1 MSLQP
6 APTGGTPG
14 ICNANLPNSS
24 VYNRFLYVVKVHCSC
39 SASMAT
45 CSMLGISA
53 DPTFI
58 SCVQSTTRNAWHSS
72 PCWRWGKCVIE
83 SALTYDTCEQVLVD
97 NGFYV
102 LIDNHLNTDS
112 TATDNPT
119 GWVTYWANLMKA
131 IAAMGPI
138 YQNSVMAD
146 ILNEPDS
153 RGLS

>member
-1 MSLQP
+1 M
-6 APTGGTPG
+6 
-14 ICNANLPNSS
+14 
-24 VYNRFLYVVKVHCSC
+24 
-39 SASMAT
+39 
-45 CSMLGISA
+45 
-53 DPTFI
+53 
-58 SCVQSTTRNAWHSS
+58 CVLA
-72 PCWRWGKCVIE
+72 
-83 SALTYDTCEQVLVD
+83 SALMGDICGQVLVD

-131 IAAMGPI
+131 IAAMGPV

>member
-1 MSLQP
+1 MRSTLSKCL
-6 APTGGTPG
+6 ALKL
-14 ICNANLPNSS
+14 ARLAA
-24 VYNRFLYVVKVHCSC
+24 HCWDYDVC
-39 SASMAT
+39 AIA
-45 CSMLGISA
+45 
-53 DPTFI
+53 
-58 SCVQSTTRNAWHSS
+58 
-72 PCWRWGKCVIE
+72 
-83 SALTYDTCEQVLVD
+83 SALTCKPGEQVLVD
-97 NGFYV
+97 NGFLV

-131 IAAMGPI
+131 IAAMGPV

>member
-1 MSLQP
+1 MQH
-6 APTGGTPG
+6 APPPLRPHPCLLPK
-14 ICNANLPNSS
+14 IHNLECFAQKQA
-24 VYNRFLYVVKVHCSC
+24 R
-39 SASMAT
+39 SAA
-45 CSMLGISA
+45 C
-53 DPTFI
+53 
-58 SCVQSTTRNAWHSS
+58 S
-72 PCWRWGKCVIE
+72 PCWKRGICVLVL
-83 SALTYDTCEQVLVD
+83 ALTCDACKQVLVD

-131 IAAMGPI
+131 IAAMGPV